1 VVLAMLLY
9 QCSILTFA
17 CVVITAGR
25 MSGIISERDIVRKVG
40 LLDKDPTKVKVRDIF
55 TPPPKLILARPS
67 STLAECIQL
76 IYEYDVYRLPIL
88 DEAADICG
96 MVSVEDCL
104 RVVLEDSVT
113 VERMSERSDA
123 AIDFGLAA

>member
-1 VVLAMLLY
+1 VVLAILLY
-9 QCSILTFA
+9 QCPILTFA
-17 CVVITAGR
+17 CVVKISGR

-67 STLAECIQL
+67 NTLAECIQL

-104 RVVLEDSVT
+104 RVVLEDAVT
-113 VERMSERSDA
+113 VKRMSEGKDDA
-123 AIDFGLAA
+123 IEFSSVA

>member
-1 VVLAMLLY
+1 
-9 QCSILTFA
+9 
-17 CVVITAGR
+17 

-55 TPPPKLILARPS
+55 TAPPKLIMARPS
-67 STLAECIQL
+67 NTLAECIQL
-76 IYEYDVYRLPIL
+76 IYENDVYRLPIL

-104 RVVLEDSVT
+104 RVVLEDAVIVGRMTKRRDDEMDFASV
-113 VERMSERSDA
+113 A
-123 AIDFGLAA
+123 

>member
-1 VVLAMLLY
+1 VVIAMLLHVY
-9 QCSILTFA
+9 LTLTFA
-17 CVVITAGR
+17 CVVTIAGR

-55 TPPPKLILARPS
+55 TAPPKLIMARPS
-67 STLAECIQL
+67 NTLAECIQL
-76 IYEYDVYRLPIL
+76 IYENDVYRLPIL

-104 RVVLEDSVT
+104 RVVLEDAVIVGRMTKRRDDEMDFASV
-113 VERMSERSDA
+113 A
-123 AIDFGLAA
+123 